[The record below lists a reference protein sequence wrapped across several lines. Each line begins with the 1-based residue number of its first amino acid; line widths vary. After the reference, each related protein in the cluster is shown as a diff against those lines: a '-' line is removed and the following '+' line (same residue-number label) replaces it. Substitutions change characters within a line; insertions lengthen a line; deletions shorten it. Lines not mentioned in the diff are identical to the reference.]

1 MCGKYSLT
9 KFGNFLIIVSR
20 AEIATTFGSE
30 MVAISARNTIMRKF
44 PNFVKLYF
52 PYFTKCRD
60 QILKFYY
67 FSKESFREFRFL
79 CLDLPRAEI
88 SL

>member
-9 KFGNFLIIVSR
+9 KFANFLIIVLR
-20 AEIATTFGSE
+20 AEIATTFGSK

-44 PNFVKLYF
+44 ANLVRLY
-52 PYFTKCRD
+52 PYFTIFRD
-60 QILKFYY
+60 QILLFFKGY
-67 FSKESFREFRFL
+67 FREFRFL
-79 CLDLPRAEI
+79 CLDLPRSEM